1 MDLSNLRAENTDN
14 GKHDPVGTRSKAEAS
29 APAFWPTS
37 MGAWDA
43 PGRVMLPPEREGD
56 EDGDDSYISEQGV
69 GTQAYNPDPQYKSSD
84 FNSRKA

>member
-1 MDLSNLRAENTDN
+1 MDLSNLRTSENDN
-14 GKHDPVGTRSKAEAS
+14 AKHGATRTKADAS
-29 APAFWPTS
+29 MPAYWPTS

-43 PGRVMLPPEREGD
+43 PGRAIVTNETEGD

-69 GTQAYNPDPQYKSSD
+69 GTQAYNPDPMYKPGD